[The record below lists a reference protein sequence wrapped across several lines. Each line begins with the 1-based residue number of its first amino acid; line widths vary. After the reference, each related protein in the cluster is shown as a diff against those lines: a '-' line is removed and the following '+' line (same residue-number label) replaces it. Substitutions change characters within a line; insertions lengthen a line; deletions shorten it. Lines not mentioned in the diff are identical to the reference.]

1 MCGDVLQLGGESM
14 QNELSEEGSH
24 TVALVV
30 REELARRRL
39 SRQWLADEAK
49 VSLST
54 LEKALA
60 GRRPFTLA
68 TVVRIEDALG
78 TALRTRRQMVEEVR
92 LFAPETMGAYA
103 RPAVQWLEA
112 TYLTLR
118 PSFSEPGAIFAYLTS
133 ISWDDAKGHLIF
145 SEAARTDSQYEQKGF
160 VSFPNISGAIYLVTI
175 SEGQYRLALLNR
187 PTGRWLSGI
196 LLTLAAGEGA
206 QLIPASVPIALVP
219 TGGEEQKAVGVFRSG
234 DECFEEYRACVDRVT
249 QQGYARFPG

>member
-1 MCGDVLQLGGESM
+1 MCGIDGGRVLHS
-14 QNELSEEGSH
+14 ELSAEGSES
-24 TVALVV
+24 VALVV

-68 TVVRIEDALG
+68 TVVRLEDALG
-78 TALRTRRQMVEEVR
+78 TSLRAPIRHEEPK
-92 LFAPETMGAYA
+92 LFAPETMGAYV
-103 RPAVQWLEA
+103 RPAVQWLEG

-118 PSFSEPGAIFAYLTS
+118 PSFSEDGAIFAYLTS
-133 ISWDDAKGHLIF
+133 ISWDEANGHLVF
-145 SEAARTDSQYEQKGF
+145 SEASRTDTEYEQKGF

-175 SEGQYRLALLNR
+175 WQGQYRVALLNR
-187 PTGRWLSGI
+187 PSGRWLSGI

-206 QLIPASVPIALVP
+206 QLTPASLPIVLLPLAE
-219 TGGEEQKAVGVFRSG
+219 GEDKTVGVVRSS
-234 DECFEEYRACVDRVT
+234 DPAFEEYRNCVDRVT
-249 QQGYARFPG
+249 QRGYARFPA